1 MKVLITGGS
10 RGIGKE
16 IQKIFSSNGYIVF
29 APTRQELDLSTII
42 DLKQRDFDI
51 VINNAGINPL
61 ASIQDMDQEAVMK
74 VNYYSP
80 LQIIQQCLPHM
91 ISKKFGRIVNIGS
104 VWSHISKEKRA
115 AYSASKS
122 SLESLARSI
131 TCEYGRFGIIANTV
145 SPGFILTDLTK
156 QNNTEQEIDLLKNTV
171 PLNKLG
177 EPNQVAELVYF
188 LCNNNNYIAGQNI
201 TIDGGYTCVA

>member
-16 IQKIFSSNGYIVF
+16 IEKIFSSNGYTVF
-29 APTRQELDLSTII
+29 APTRQELDLSTNI
-42 DLKQRDFDI
+42 DLKERDFDI
-51 VINNAGINPL
+51 VINNAGVNPL

-91 ISKKFGRIVNIGS
+91 ISKNFGRIVNIGS
-104 VWSHISKEKRA
+104 IWSHISKEKRA

-122 SLESLARSI
+122 ALESLARSI
-131 TCEYGRFGIIANTV
+131 TTEYGRFGIIANTV

-156 QNNTEQEIDLLKNTV
+156 QNNTEEEIALLKNTV